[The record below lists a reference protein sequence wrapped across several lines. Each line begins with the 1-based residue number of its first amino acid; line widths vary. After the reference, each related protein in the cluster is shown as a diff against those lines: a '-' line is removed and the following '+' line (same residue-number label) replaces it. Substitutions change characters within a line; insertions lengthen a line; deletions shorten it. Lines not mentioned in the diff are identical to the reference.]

1 MKKILSLVIM
11 LMIYIFVSS
20 NNSYAFAYTQ
30 NYYNQNYSYWCTAGS
45 YWAYSYPYMSEWET
59 YKYIAWNKTTTLLCK
74 NWYVSASISYDNTY
88 DTSYDYYYDYSNS
101 YNNSSSCPTGR
112 YWNYS
117 YPSLSHL
124 QTYNIVIWN
133 TTTTLICKNW
143 YVTVYDTYTNNN
155 NYYNNYSYSNCSAG
169 RYNNYNYPSL
179 SHLQTYNIVI
189 WNTTTTLVCNNW
201 NVKVQNTYSNN
212 YNNNYNYNYDNTYSI
227 YYNNSNTNSTCSS
240 GRYGAYSYPNLTD
253 GQTYSTTSWN
263 TTVSLICQNGNVSI
277 QNTYTKNNNTNYNN
291 YNNNA
296 CSSGRYGAYSYPNL
310 TDGQTYST
318 TSWNTTVSLICQNG
332 NVSIQNK
339 YSNYNDNNYNY
350 SNWSCSA
357 NSYWSY
363 SYPNLTDGQTY
374 TNKKTISW
382 WQLITK
388 LKCSNWNVSVIDTY
402 SKCLHWYES
411 YWNSCYESYYYRY

>member
-30 NYYNQNYSYWCTAGS
+30 NYYNQNYSYGCTAGS
-45 YWAYSYPYMSEWET
+45 YGAYSYPYMSEGET
-59 YKYIAWNKTTTLLCK
+59 YKYIAGNKTTTLLCK
-74 NWYVSASISYDNTY
+74 NGYVSASISYDNTY

-112 YWNYS
+112 YGNYS

-124 QTYNIVIWN
+124 QTYNIVI
-133 TTTTLICKNW
+133 
-143 YVTVYDTYTNNN
+143 
-155 NYYNNYSYSNCSAG
+155 G
-169 RYNNYNYPSL
+169 
-179 SHLQTYNIVI
+179 
-189 WNTTTTLVCNNW
+189 NTTTTLVCNNG

-212 YNNNYNYNYDNTYSI
+212 YNNNYNYNYDNTYSN

-253 GQTYSTTSWN
+253 GQTYSTTSGN

-318 TSWNTTVSLICQNG
+318 TSGNTTVSLICQNG

-350 SNWSCSA
+350 SNGSCSA
-357 NSYWSY
+357 NSYGSY

-374 TNKKTISW
+374 TNKKTISGG
-382 WQLITK
+382 QLITK
-388 LKCSNWNVSVIDTY
+388 LKCSNGNVSVIDTY
-402 SKCLHWYES
+402 SKCLHGYES
-411 YWNSCYESYYYRY
+411 YGNSCYESYYYRY